1 MAEKRRVLAG
11 RYEIG
16 SAVGQGGMAKV
27 FRATDEVLGRTVAVK
42 VLAPEFA
49 RDQQF
54 VERFRREAQAAA
66 ALNHPNIVS
75 VFDTGSEN
83 GVHFIVMEY
92 LEGRTLR
99 EVLSQEGP
107 LHPDRA
113 AEVAESISNA
123 LGSAH
128 QQNLV
133 HRDIKPGNIMLTPSG
148 DVKVMD
154 FGIARATTGE
164 ALTQTATVL
173 GTASYFSPEQA
184 KGEPVDQ
191 RSDIYSVGC
200 VLYELV
206 TGRAPFTGDSPV
218 AIAYKH
224 VREAPVLPSSINPD
238 VPPALEAVIMKA
250 LAKNPA
256 NRYQRASEMAADLAR
271 VRQGLPVAAT
281 PILPGETTQVVTRAQ
296 PADGTAVMAPL
307 DEEPDRRGNKT
318 WLIVLASALILGLLG
333 LAAVFLIRELTA
345 SEPLVGVPRVVGLT
359 EEQATRAL
367 RQRAFRVRVERAP
380 NQADEGIVF
389 DQLPKPNEQ
398 AEEGGIITIFV
409 SQGPQPV
416 AVPTLVGK
424 PLPQAQAEIVAAGFR
439 VGEITR
445 EETDEADPGIVLDQN
460 PNPDALAKP
469 GRKIDLVVARESQTR
484 IVPNVVCEEP
494 DVAEERLAD
503 QDLRMRTRGEEF
515 SDACAEGTIAR
526 QDPEQGAEVEAGSRV
541 RVWISRGPEEDPSPI
556 VTTPTP

>member
-1 MAEKRRVLAG
+1 MAEKRRTLAG

-16 SAVGQGGMAKV
+16 AAVGQGGMAKV
-27 FRATDEVLGRTVAVK
+27 FRATDDVLGRTVAVK

-49 RDQQF
+49 RDEQF

-83 GVHFIVMEY
+83 GVHYIVMEY

-99 EVLSQEGP
+99 DVLRDEGP

-113 AEVAESISNA
+113 AEVAESIAKA

-133 HRDIKPGNIMLTPSG
+133 HRDVKPGNIMLTPSG

-218 AIAYKH
+218 AIVYKH
-224 VREAPVLPSSINPD
+224 VREEPVLPSAINPD
-238 VPPALEAVIMKA
+238 VPAALEAVIMKA

-256 NRYQRASEMAADLAR
+256 NRYQSASEMAADLAR

-281 PILPGETTQVVTRAQ
+281 PILPGETTQVVTRTQ

-307 DEEPDRRGNKT
+307 DDEPDRRGNKT
-318 WLIVLASALILGLLG
+318 WLVVLASILILGLLG
-333 LAAVFLIRELTA
+333 LAAFFLIRELTA
-345 SEPLVGVPRVVGLT
+345 SEPLVGVPRVIGLN

-380 NQADEGIVF
+380 NPAEQGLVF
-389 DQLPKPNEQ
+389 RQLPGPGES
-398 AEEGGIITIFV
+398 AEEGAVVTIFV

-416 AVPTLVGK
+416 PVPTLIGK
-424 PLPQAQAEIVAAGFR
+424 PLDEAEAEIRAAGFR
-439 VGEITR
+439 VGQITR
-445 EETDEADPGIVLDQN
+445 EESDEAEPNTVIGQN
-460 PNPDALAKP
+460 PDPETMAKP
-469 GRKIDLVVARESQTR
+469 GRRIDLVVAREDQTR
-484 IVPNVVCEEP
+484 FVPNVVCVDEETAR
-494 DVAEERLAD
+494 DRITE
-503 QDLRMRTRGEEF
+503 QDLEMRVRGEEF

-526 QDPEQGAEVEAGSRV
+526 QDPEEGTELEAGQRV
-541 RVWISRGPEEDPSPI
+541 RVWISRGPEEEPSP
-556 VTTPTP
+556 TDASPSP